1 MQVFDDEPTLLTT
14 ILFNTPAPLFTV
26 LVVLVLM
33 LENELVLNLLF
44 NAANVDSVAAPVG
57 SGKDAALIVTLS
69 VPLAKRVKLTGTALA
84 LNHVS

>member
-1 MQVFDDEPTLLTT
+1 MQVFDDAPTLLTT

-57 SGKDAALIVTLS
+57 SGKDAEAGTGEIGIVLKD
-69 VPLAKRVKLTGTALA
+69 ATG
-84 LNHVS
+84 

>member
-1 MQVFDDEPTLLTT
+1 MQVFEEVPILLTT
-14 ILFNTPAPLFTV
+14 SLFNTPAPLYTV
-26 LVVLVLM
+26 LVVLELM

-69 VPLAKRVKLTGTALA
+69 VPQAQVQQHYKQQETQV
-84 LNHVS
+84 